1 MASSALDSRVRGND
15 ARFSIATPLLRWT
28 AACATLLVS
37 ASCFAAAAEWR
48 PTRNVEVII
57 GTPAGGPLDAT
68 GRLIQK
74 FLEPRNGGN
83 AVIAL
88 NKPGGGHVIAM
99 QYLNQHAGDGHYVAM
114 ALPNLLT
121 NRISGAHPL
130 TYTDV
135 TPLALLTS
143 EYIGRWVRPDS
154 PIKTGKELIA
164 HLRAKPESL
173 TFAITN
179 PGSGNHI
186 AAGMVLK
193 GGGVDLK
200 KVVFVPF
207 KGSAETTIAVMGG
220 HVDVLM
226 ATPGSA
232 LKHVASGKLR
242 PLAVTAP
249 KRLAGEA
256 ASIPTWKELG
266 IDAVTAN
273 WRSLV
278 GPRGLTQAQIAY
290 WDQTL
295 AVMVKS
301 PEWQQ
306 ALARYQWEDEYLNS
320 AGALKFMQEEYKLLE
335 TLLGEL
341 GEVKAR

>member
-1 MASSALDSRVRGND
+1 MA
-15 ARFSIATPLLRWT
+15 
-28 AACATLLVS
+28 AA
-37 ASCFAAAAEWR
+37 ASCFAAANEWR
-48 PTRNVEVII
+48 PTRTIEVII
-57 GTPAGGPLDAT
+57 GVSAGGPLDAT
-68 GRLIQK
+68 ARLIQK
-74 FLEPRNGGN
+74 YLEPRNAGN
-83 AVIAL
+83 AVLAI

-99 QYLNQHAGDGHYVAM
+99 QYLNQHAGDAHYVSM

-121 NRISGAHPL
+121 NRITGAHPL

-143 EYIGRWVRPDS
+143 EYIGMWVRGDA
-154 PIKTGKELIA
+154 PIKSGKELIA
-164 HLRAKPESL
+164 QLRAKPESL
-173 TFAITN
+173 TFAITS

-193 GGGVDLK
+193 AAGVDLK

-207 KGSAETTIAVMGG
+207 KGSAETTVAVMGG

-232 LKHVASGKLR
+232 WKHVSSGRLR

-249 KRLAGEA
+249 KRLDGEPS
-256 ASIPTWKELG
+256 SIPTWKELG
-266 IDAVTAN
+266 IEAVTSN
-273 WRSLV
+273 WRALV
-278 GPRGLTQAQIAY
+278 GPKGLTPAQIAY

-295 AVMVKS
+295 AAMVKS

-306 ALARYQWEDEYLNS
+306 AIKVNQWEDEYLNS
-320 AGALKFMQEEYKLLE
+320 AGARKFMQDEYRQLEVLLA
-335 TLLGEL
+335 EL
-341 GEVKAR
+341 GEAKAR

>member
-1 MASSALDSRVRGND
+1 MRA
-15 ARFSIATPLLRWT
+15 FF
-28 AACATLLVS
+28 ACAIALASTLCLGAS
-37 ASCFAAAAEWR
+37 ADWR
-48 PTRNVEVII
+48 PTRNIEVIV

-68 GRLIQK
+68 ARLIQK
-74 FLEPRNGGN
+74 YLEPRNGGN
-83 AVIAL
+83 AVLAI

-99 QYLNQHAGDGHYVAM
+99 QYLNQHAGDAHYVSM

-121 NRISGAHPL
+121 NRITGTHPL

-143 EYIGRWVRPDS
+143 EYIGMWVRADS
-154 PIKTGKELIA
+154 PLKTGKELIA
-164 HLRAKPESL
+164 QMRARPESL

-179 PGSGNHI
+179 TGSGNHI

-193 GGGVDLK
+193 AGGVDLK
-200 KVVFVPF
+200 KVTFVPF
-207 KGSAETTIAVMGG
+207 KGSAETTVAVMGG

-232 LKHVASGKLR
+232 WKHVQSGRLR
-242 PLAVTAP
+242 ALAVTAP
-249 KRLAGEA
+249 KRLGGEA
-256 ASIPTWKELG
+256 AVIPTWREHGL
-266 IDAVTAN
+266 DAVTAN

-278 GPRGLTQAQIAY
+278 GPKGLTPAQVAW
-290 WDQTL
+290 WDRTL
-295 AVMVKS
+295 AAMARS

-306 ALARYQWEDEYLNS
+306 ALRTYQWADEYLDS
-320 AGALKFMQEEYKLLE
+320 AGAARFLQEEYKKLE

-341 GEVKAR
+341 GEAKAS

>member
-1 MASSALDSRVRGND
+1 MNLTQVLRVAAASLGLCVTS
-15 ARFSIATPLLRWT
+15 T
-28 AACATLLVS
+28 
-37 ASCFAAAAEWR
+37 CFAAASEWQ
-48 PTRNVEVII
+48 PTRGIEVII

-68 GRLIQK
+68 ARLVRRY
-74 FLEPRNGGN
+74 LETRAGANT
-83 AVIAL
+83 VIAI

-99 QYLNQHAGDGHYVAM
+99 QYLNQHAGDGHYVSM
-114 ALPNLLT
+114 ALPPILT
-121 NRISGAHPL
+121 NRISGVHPL

-143 EYIGRWVRPDS
+143 EYLGMWVRPES
-154 PIKTGKELIA
+154 PIKSAKDLIA
-164 HLRAKPESL
+164 HMRAKPEAL

-193 GGGVDLK
+193 AGAVDLK

-207 KGSAETTIAVMGG
+207 KGSAETTVAVMGG

-232 LKHVASGKLR
+232 LKHVASGRLR
-242 PLAVTAP
+242 ALAVTAP
-249 KRLAGEA
+249 KRLSGEA

-266 IDAVTAN
+266 LDAVTAN
-273 WRSLV
+273 WRAMV
-278 GPRGLTQAQIAY
+278 GPKGLTPAQVAY

-295 AVMVKS
+295 AAMVKS

-306 ALARYQWEDEYLNS
+306 ALKANQWEDEYLNS
-320 AGALKFMQEEYKLLE
+320 ADTRKFMQDEYRQLE
-335 TLLGEL
+335 TLLADL
-341 GEVKAR
+341 NDAKAVKP

>member
-1 MASSALDSRVRGND
+1 MPSRLATTFARAATACAAMFVVASS
-15 ARFSIATPLLRWT
+15 
-28 AACATLLVS
+28 
-37 ASCFAAAAEWR
+37 FAAANEWR
-48 PTRNVEVII
+48 PSRNIEVIV
-57 GTPAGGPLDAT
+57 GTPPGGPLDAT
-68 GRLIQK
+68 ARLIQK

-99 QYLNQHAGDGHYVAM
+99 QYLNQHAGNAHYISM

-121 NRISGAHPL
+121 NRITGAHPL

-143 EYIGRWVRPDS
+143 EYIGMWVRSDS
-154 PIKTGKELIA
+154 PLKTGKDLLA
-164 HLRAKPESL
+164 QLRAKPESL

-193 GGGVDLK
+193 GGGVELK
-200 KVVFVPF
+200 KVTFVPF
-207 KGSAETTIAVMGG
+207 KGSAETTVAVMGG

-232 LKHVASGKLR
+232 WKHVLNGRLR

-249 KRLAGEA
+249 KRLAGEP

-273 WRSLV
+273 WRALV
-278 GPRGLTQAQIAY
+278 GPKGLTAAQIAY

-306 ALARYQWEDEYLNS
+306 ALKLHQWEDEYLNS
-320 AGALKFMQEEYKLLE
+320 AAALRFMQDEYKQLESLLA
-335 TLLGEL
+335 EL
-341 GEVKAR
+341 GDTKSR